1 MSLNKFLLL
10 FLLLGVKANA
20 NVVTPSFSSGT
31 LNSRQEVKSV
41 VVESISSVD
50 YTSGYQY
57 PVSGT
62 GIEPVNGDMISPKAT
77 LLNAQTVDGVTF
89 QWTGVDA
96 STKPDWKLTTPGGSF
111 NFSESLLTPSLSNV
125 TNINRTTT
133 TESIVESVSVFL
145 Q

>member
-1 MSLNKFLLL
+1 MFLNKFLLL

-20 NVVTPSFSSGT
+20 NVVTPQFSSGT
-31 LNSRQEVKSV
+31 LNSRQEVKTV

-57 PVSGT
+57 TVSGT

-77 LLNAQTVDGVTF
+77 LLDAQTVDGVTF
-89 QWTGVDA
+89 QWTGIDA

-111 NFSESLLTPSLSNV
+111 NFSESLLSPSLSNV